1 MQSEVMKHFG
11 LIRGL
16 PRAGYFE
23 TAQQRR
29 AFEDIKIAIRGGQL
43 LALVGLVGCG
53 KTTTLHRLTE
63 ALKDE
68 REILVSQSLAVDKH
82 RINLGTLML
91 ALFYDLVTEKDFKV
105 PTQPEK
111 RERKLIEV
119 IAKRKKPV
127 ALFVDEAHD
136 LHPKTLVG
144 LKRLVELVQNNG
156 GTLSVVLVGHPKLR
170 NDLRRPALEEIGA
183 RTTLFWLDGIKGQE
197 RAYLDWFLEQCA
209 PADAADL
216 LTPEARERLAA
227 ALSTPLQI
235 EQYLTLALEAAYQVG
250 QKPVTLE
257 VIEAVLAADIDAL
270 EATLTRYG
278 YNTRALADLLNI
290 RPVEIRSFLHGQLA
304 PGRTQELHG
313 QLLAAGLPV

>member
-1 MQSEVMKHFG
+1 M
-11 LIRGL
+11 
-16 PRAGYFE
+16 
-23 TAQQRR
+23 
-29 AFEDIKIAIRGGQL
+29 
-43 LALVGLVGCG
+43 
-53 KTTTLHRLTE
+53 
-63 ALKDE
+63 
-68 REILVSQSLAVDKH
+68 
-82 RINLGTLML
+82 
-91 ALFYDLVTEKDFKV
+91 
-105 PTQPEK
+105 
-111 RERKLIEV
+111 
-119 IAKRKKPV
+119 
-127 ALFVDEAHD
+127 
-136 LHPKTLVG
+136 G

-197 RAYLDWFLEQCA
+197 QVYLDWLLEQCA
-209 PADAADL
+209 PADAADHL
-216 LTPEARERLAA
+216 LTAEARERLAA

-278 YNTRALADLLNI
+278 YNARALADLLNV
-290 RPVEIRSFLHGQLA
+290 RPAEIRSFLHGQLA